1 MSLDSRTTQTTCVMN
16 PVERMKL
23 YMDFMT
29 KTSWESVKDELN
41 MRMKDTS
48 MAQLVNDSSQRFRIE
63 ILRQLDLAGISI
75 NEAWENLQRERLY
88 NDPDELFPLVATK
101 WLLQNLPAS
110 MTKCNICGD
119 GYARGEDVIKKA
131 CGKHTMHR
139 FCLTAQLSEGGMP
152 MYGPCGC
159 NSGGIDL
166 DSWRPLITPSIRS
179 TAKTYLRPATPM
191 PMSFRLGEIASS
203 TSSSDHDYHPDPDF
217 ASESDS
223 DTSSDSGYESGSVY
237 SWSSDTTLPVEQIP
251 SP

>member
-152 MYGPCGC
+152 M
-159 NSGGIDL
+159 
-166 DSWRPLITPSIRS
+166 S